1 MVSLD
6 PLENPVRLESL
17 VLLVSLVPLDPKEI
31 WVQLDPKEVL
41 VCKDLEETLV
51 NLEILVNLEKWVHLE
66 KMELME
72 KRVVLDH
79 QDHLALLD
87 SLDPEENPV

>member
-1 MVSLD
+1 MVSLV
-6 PLENPVRLESL
+6 PLENPVKSESL

-31 WVQLDPKEVL
+31 WVLLDPKEVL

-51 NLEILVNLEKWVHLE
+51 NLEILVNLEKWDHPE
-66 KMELME
+66 KMESME

>member
-1 MVSLD
+1 MESQAL
-6 PLENPVRLESL
+6 LESPVRLENL
-17 VLLVSLVPLDPKEI
+17 DHQVSLVRLDLREIWEPLDPKE
-31 WVQLDPKEVL
+31 VQ

-72 KRVVLDH
+72 KRVVLDR

-87 SLDPEENPV
+87 SLDLEENPG